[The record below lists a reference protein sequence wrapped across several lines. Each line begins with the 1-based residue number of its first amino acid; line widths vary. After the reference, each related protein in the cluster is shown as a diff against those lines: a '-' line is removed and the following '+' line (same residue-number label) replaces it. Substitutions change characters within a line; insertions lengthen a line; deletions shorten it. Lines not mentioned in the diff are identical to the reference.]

1 MTRSIIVAT
10 DTKLGIDDEALRDLQ
25 NRAIRDKAVRTLLE
39 GIPAETYR
47 AYSRDFAQFSAW
59 CKQQRPQMSAL
70 PASEESIL
78 GYMHHLDTKV
88 NDRYPCKPGTIER
101 RLAGISWAH
110 ETFLNQKGTVSPF
123 ASKLLHSIKMRRN
136 NEREPGTKM
145 AAPLLLTD
153 LRKICQHLDTKRTPL
168 RIRNAALLVVGWA
181 CAMRRSEITALD
193 YKDIEQLSED
203 GFMLVIRRSKTD
215 QLGEGTMLPVTAEQD
230 DLVCPLLRLKDWL
243 EVRGHGPG
251 PLFLSSGWKK
261 SARRLSDQQVLLI
274 VKGLAKAAGADP
286 TGSATAFSAHSLRAG
301 FITAAVQAGQ
311 QDAEIMKRSRH
322 KSHQVFMRYVR
333 PAQTVKKNVATGF
346 SGWVKND

>member
-1 MTRSIIVAT
+1 MTRSIIVP
-10 DTKLGIDDEALRDLQ
+10 DNTKISVDDEALRDLQ

-59 CKQQRPQMSAL
+59 CKGQTPPMKPL
-70 PASEESIL
+70 PASEEAII
-78 GYMHHLDTKV
+78 GYMEHLDTKV

-110 ETFLNQKGTVSPF
+110 ETFLNKKGTITPF
-123 ASKLLHSIKMRRN
+123 ASKLLHSIKTRRIA
-136 NEREPGTKM
+136 EREPGTKM

-153 LRKICQHLDTKRTPL
+153 LRKICLHLDTKRTPL
-168 RIRNAALLVVGWA
+168 AIRNAALLVMGWA

-193 YKDIEQLSED
+193 YEDIQQLGDE

-215 QLGEGTMLPVTAEQD
+215 QLAEGTMLPVTAEQE
-230 DLVCPLLRLKDWL
+230 DLVCPLLRLQAWL
-243 EVRGHGPG
+243 DVRGRGRG

-261 SARRLSDQQVLLI
+261 APRRLGHQQVQLI
-274 VKGLAKAAGADP
+274 VTNLAKVAGANP
-286 TGSATAFSAHSLRAG
+286 TGANATFSAHSLRAG
-301 FITAAVQAGQ
+301 FITDAVQAGQ

-333 PAQTVKKNVATGF
+333 PAQTVKKNVASGF
-346 SGWVKND
+346 SNWSKP